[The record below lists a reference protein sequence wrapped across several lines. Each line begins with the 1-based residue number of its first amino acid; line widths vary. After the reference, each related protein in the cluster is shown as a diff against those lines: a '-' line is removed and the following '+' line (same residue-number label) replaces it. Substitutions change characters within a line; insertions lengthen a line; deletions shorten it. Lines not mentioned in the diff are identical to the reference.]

1 MQSVAS
7 YSGLLSKSSKF
18 FLYIITGFLTRVTRQ
33 VPRMEQELLT
43 IPEHLCTLPVFSGL
57 RVARSLLFCV
67 MLWIVACPF
76 HLAIVVSVLLL
87 AVSGF
92 SKKIQKVYSDVVT
105 RRTPQWRIEKRHR
118 SHNYLFHYHMSRK

>member
-1 MQSVAS
+1 
-7 YSGLLSKSSKF
+7 
-18 FLYIITGFLTRVTRQ
+18 
-33 VPRMEQELLT
+33 MEQELLT

-76 HLAIVVSVLLL
+76 HLAIVLSVLLF

-92 SKKIQKVYSDVVT
+92 SKKIPKVYSDVVN
-105 RRTPQWRIEKRHR
+105 RRTPHWRKEK
-118 SHNYLFHYHMSRK
+118 

>member
-1 MQSVAS
+1 
-7 YSGLLSKSSKF
+7 
-18 FLYIITGFLTRVTRQ
+18 
-33 VPRMEQELLT
+33 MEQELLT

-76 HLAIVVSVLLL
+76 HLAIVLSVLFLF

-92 SKKIQKVYSDVVT
+92 SKKIQKVYSDVVN
-105 RRTPQWRIEKRHR
+105 RRTPHWRKEK
-118 SHNYLFHYHMSRK
+118 LQKDKQ